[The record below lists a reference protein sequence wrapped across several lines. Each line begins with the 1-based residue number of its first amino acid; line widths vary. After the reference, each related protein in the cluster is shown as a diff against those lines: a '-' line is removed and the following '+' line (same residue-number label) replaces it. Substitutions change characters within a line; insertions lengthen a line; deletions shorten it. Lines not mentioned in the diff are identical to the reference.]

1 MKEPKR
7 RRIWSYSMIVGLE
20 LLVIGIVVFLWA
32 RNVLTPTD
40 TLAYF
45 LLGIG
50 VIELLDVV
58 ARYLKLAPLRFM
70 WCRIMLAFVLL
81 SSGGAVLGG
90 IGDWWPLILILVG
103 VGILVNALLS
113 FVKKGE

>member
-1 MKEPKR
+1 
-7 RRIWSYSMIVGLE
+7 MIVGLE

-32 RNVLTPTD
+32 RDVLTVRE

-45 LLGIG
+45 LFGMGAISLF
-50 VIELLDVV
+50 DVL
-58 ARYLKLAPLRFM
+58 ARYARLAPRRFM
-70 WCRIMLAFVLL
+70 WCRLMLAFVLL

-90 IGDWWPLILILVG
+90 IGNWWPLILILVG

-113 FVKKGE
+113 LVRK